1 LVFTIKV
8 LYLYCNNNHLKLIDM
23 KLYTL
28 SVNILD
34 NDNAVFCSLPLTVTA
49 TFLSSAQVALKVQ
62 LVHLENIIDSSRY
75 TICYNLNRLMISE
88 TLNFD

>member
-1 LVFTIKV
+1 
-8 LYLYCNNNHLKLIDM
+8 M

-28 SVNILD
+28 SVDILD
-34 NDNAVFCSLPLTVTA
+34 NDNAVFCSLPFTVT
-49 TFLSSAQVALKVQ
+49 TTSLSSAQIALKDQ
-62 LVHLENIIDSSRY
+62 LVYLENIIDSSRY